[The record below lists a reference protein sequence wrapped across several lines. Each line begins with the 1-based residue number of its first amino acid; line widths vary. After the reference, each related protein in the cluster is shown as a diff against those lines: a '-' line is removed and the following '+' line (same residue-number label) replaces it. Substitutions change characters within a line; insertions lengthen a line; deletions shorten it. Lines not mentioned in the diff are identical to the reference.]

1 MQVSVTNETFV
12 GLQEWG
18 IEVRKACL
26 DKSVNLHTVSE
37 AIGHSYSAITSLISG
52 RVVKTNYLEVA
63 KKINE
68 YLGISVLPE
77 KPKLPSAEWCAAVRA
92 KLYILKMSI
101 GQLSEETGFSRDRL
115 SLVLNGHTMDDPVI
129 ERINEVLKIEVPVI
143 PSSSE

>member
-1 MQVSVTNETFV
+1 VSVTNETFV

>member
-1 MQVSVTNETFV
+1 MSVTNETFV

-37 AIGHSYSAITSLISG
+37 AIGHSYSAIISLISG

>member
-1 MQVSVTNETFV
+1 MSVTNETFV

-37 AIGHSYSAITSLISG
+37 AIGHSYSAITSFISG

-129 ERINEVLKIEVPVI
+129 ERINEVLKIEVPVV

>member
-1 MQVSVTNETFV
+1 MSVTNETFV

-115 SLVLNGHTMDDPVI
+115 SLVLNGYTMDDPVI

>member
-1 MQVSVTNETFV
+1 MSVTNETFV

-37 AIGHSYSAITSLISG
+37 AIGHGYSAITSLISG

>member
-1 MQVSVTNETFV
+1 MSVTNETFI

-129 ERINEVLKIEVPVI
+129 ERINEVLKIEVPVV

>member
-1 MQVSVTNETFV
+1 MSVTNETFV

-52 RVVKTNYLEVA
+52 RVVKTNYLEIA

-129 ERINEVLKIEVPVI
+129 ERINEVLKIEVPVV

>member
-1 MQVSVTNETFV
+1 MSVTNETFV

-143 PSSSE
+143 PSNSE

>member
-1 MQVSVTNETFV
+1 MSVTNETFV

-101 GQLSEETGFSRDRL
+101 GQLSEKTGFSRDRL